1 MLAAA
6 VVLAAATSF
15 PASGVS
21 GDSRL
26 IVQGPP
32 ELAAA
37 AARVSAMGDH
47 EFAAIVELVGL
58 SSFGPPIQVILAPEN
73 SEAARRAPSWVAG
86 YAMGPLGVVV
96 LFPARVPSYP
106 DRNLESLVHHEVAH
120 ILASR
125 AAAGR
130 PLPRWFDEGIA
141 TVAAR
146 QWTIED
152 RARVTMA
159 VLGRGPR
166 STRELDAAF
175 ISGEGNVARAYA
187 LSAHLV
193 RYLIQRHGRE
203 MPGFILARVAGG
215 ESFERAV
222 LQATGRTLAEIERDF
237 FRRNVF
243 WNTWVP
249 FLTSTT
255 ALWLAITLLALAA
268 FRARRRRDARLR
280 EVWSMEEELL
290 GLRRETAED
299 PDLDDP
305 ADDPYPTPHD
315 DPSRFN

>member
-1 MLAAA
+1 MTALLLAAVNA
-6 VVLAAATSF
+6 PSAAAA
-15 PASGVS
+15 PGEP
-21 GDSRL
+21 RL
-26 IVQGPP
+26 LVQGPP
-32 ELAAA
+32 ELAPAI
-37 AARVSAMGDH
+37 ARVRAMADH
-47 EFAAIVELVGL
+47 DFSSTLDLVGL
-58 SSFGPPIQVILAPEN
+58 PSFGPPIQVVLAPED

-125 AAAGR
+125 AAGGR

-146 QWTIED
+146 QWTVED
-152 RARVTMA
+152 RARVTLA
-159 VLGRGPR
+159 LLGRGPR
-166 STRELDAAF
+166 SLHELEAAF
-175 ISGEGNVARAYA
+175 TTGLGSVSRAYA

-193 RYLIQRHGRE
+193 RHLTQRYGKE
-203 MPGFILARVAGG
+203 TPAIILSRVAHG
-215 ESFERAV
+215 EPFDRAV
-222 LQATGRTLAEIERDF
+222 LQATGRTLAQIERDF

-268 FRARRRRDARLR
+268 FRARRRRNVRLR
-280 EVWSMEEELL
+280 EAWAMEEEFH
-290 GLRRETAED
+290 GLRRQAAED

-305 ADDPYPTPHD
+305 ADDPYPTPRD
-315 DPSRFN
+315 DPSRYN